1 MENVENLEDVSSA
14 NKKCRRFEARL
25 GPLRLNLNP
34 VVTLVSSLLIWGFL
48 TWCITDPERT
58 SEYMIRAKKWMT
70 AQFTW
75 FYIGIANVWLI
86 FLLLVYFSDAC
97 DKKLGKDDEE
107 PEFSDGTY
115 FTMLFAAGVGIGL
128 FYFGVAEP
136 VLHYEPGGP
145 QRNRFWGR
153 YSDNQRSQDAI
164 NITLFHWGIH
174 AWVVYSL
181 VGLCMAFVTYRLDLP
196 MTIRS
201 CFHPLLGD
209 LIYGTIGDVFD
220 IISIVSTMFGVCTT
234 LGLGALTL
242 NSGINRINSDFSES
256 VDNQIIIIWVVTA
269 MATVSVITGL
279 KMGVRRLSEIC
290 FCLGVG
296 LMLLVLFYDNTFYL
310 LNLYVQSIGYYLQNF
325 IQIGFHTEAFAQL
338 GNAPDGKQ
346 APEWIDAWTIFYWG
360 WWISW
365 SPFVG
370 MFIARISRGRTIRSY
385 INATLTAPI
394 LFSFLWFTIFGGAGL
409 NMEREA
415 ALKGINCSDHLGG
428 KNSTEPLGKLFRL
441 SCRGE
446 TQMYFDLLQ
455 QYGDIA
461 QFLNVLSIIAIVLYF
476 VTSSDSG
483 SLVMDSLA
491 ANGNPNPPMVQR
503 IFWAF
508 TEGACATAL
517 LKVGGKAALQTL
529 QTVSVAAG
537 LPFAVLVTAMC
548 VSLWRALKMESGVV
562 DRNKA
567 IEFNVSLCDAVLF
580 PSWNNAKR
588 LAIAI
593 LAPWLPAGHA
603 AAKLYRKKPL
613 SYMIIMAIL
622 FYGWIILEIT
632 EVYANGLAYVGW
644 VVLCGFF
651 GYVLGLRSAIREEC
665 AISGSILADALTVI
679 FLYPFAVDQLD
690 KHMLI
695 EYRQKKDDPTDICLE
710 NKYAID
716 VQAVQPPINNACTK
730 L

>member
-1 MENVENLEDVSSA
+1 
-14 NKKCRRFEARL
+14 
-25 GPLRLNLNP
+25 
-34 VVTLVSSLLIWGFL
+34 
-48 TWCITDPERT
+48 
-58 SEYMIRAKKWMT
+58 
-70 AQFTW
+70 
-75 FYIGIANVWLI
+75 
-86 FLLLVYFSDAC
+86 
-97 DKKLGKDDEE
+97 
-107 PEFSDGTY
+107 
-115 FTMLFAAGVGIGL
+115 
-128 FYFGVAEP
+128 
-136 VLHYEPGGP
+136 
-145 QRNRFWGR
+145 
-153 YSDNQRSQDAI
+153 
-164 NITLFHWGIH
+164 
-174 AWVVYSL
+174 
-181 VGLCMAFVTYRLDLP
+181 MAFVTYRLDLP
-196 MTIRS
+196 MSIRS
-201 CFHPLLGD
+201 CFYPLLGD
-209 LIYGTIGDVFD
+209 LVYGIVGDVFD

-234 LGLGALTL
+234 LGLGAMTL

-256 VDNQIIIIWVVTA
+256 VNNQIIIIWVVTA

-290 FCLGVG
+290 FCFGVG

-325 IQIGFHTEAFAQL
+325 IQTGFHTEAFAQL

-346 APEWIDAWTIFYWG
+346 APHWIDAWTIFYWG

-370 MFIARISRGRTIRSY
+370 MFIARVSRGRTIRSY
-385 INATLTAPI
+385 VNATLTAPI
-394 LFSFLWFTIFGGAGL
+394 LFSFLWFAIFGGAGL

-415 ALKGINCSDHLGG
+415 ALKGINCSDDLGG
-428 KNSTEPLGKLFRL
+428 TNSTEPRGKLFRL

-491 ANGNPNPPMVQR
+491 ANGNPDPPMVQR

-517 LKVGGKAALQTL
+517 LKVGGKGALQTL
-529 QTVSVAAG
+529 QTVSVAVG
-537 LPFAVLVTAMC
+537 LPFAFLVTGMC
-548 VSLWRALKMESGVV
+548 VSLWLALKKESGVV
-562 DRNKA
+562 DRN
-567 IEFNVSLCDAVLF
+567 EERVFNVSLCDAVLF

-588 LAIAI
+588 FSIAV
-593 LAPWLPAGHA
+593 LAPWLPAGRA
-603 AAKLYRKKPL
+603 TAKLYGKKPL

-622 FYGWIILEIT
+622 FYGWIALEIT
-632 EVYANGLAYVGW
+632 EIYANGLAYVGW
-644 VVLCGFF
+644 VILCGFF
-651 GYVLGLRSAIREEC
+651 CYVLGLRSAIREEC
-665 AISGSILADALTVI
+665 AIPGSILADALTVI
-679 FLYPFAVDQLD
+679 ILYPFAVDQLD

-695 EYRQKKDDPTDICLE
+695 EYRQKKNDPNDICLT
-710 NKYAID
+710 NKHAID
-716 VQAVQPPINNACTK
+716 APAVQSPINNACTK